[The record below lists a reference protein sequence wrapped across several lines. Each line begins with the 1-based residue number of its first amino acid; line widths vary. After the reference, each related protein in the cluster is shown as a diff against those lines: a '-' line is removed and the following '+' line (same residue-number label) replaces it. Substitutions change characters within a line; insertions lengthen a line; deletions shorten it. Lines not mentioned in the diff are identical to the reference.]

1 MPRRCS
7 ICGERAVARAA
18 PGRRYL
24 CARHY
29 VEHFERRVAKTVEK
43 YRLLRGVEKL
53 LVAVSGGK
61 DSVALL
67 HVLHRL
73 YGDSLELVGLTIDLG
88 IKGYSAPQVEAARRN
103 FEALGVEY
111 RVVRLAEDYGF
122 TIDEASKRRRL
133 VRRPTC
139 SVCGIVKRHIMSRVA
154 LEAGADAVATGHN
167 LDDLSL
173 FTLMSIA
180 QGRVDDLVKL
190 VPRTERA
197 GMLVPRVR
205 PLALVSGKET
215 LTYVVVLGVPFH
227 HENCPHAPS
236 NGLRP
241 QLSAMLEAVEDNV
254 PEFRKMMYTNMV
266 SNLIPRITRQAGA
279 ETQTCTVCGMPSSG
293 RTCSFCRIR
302 LRLAGSGKNGA
313 RPVAEEG

>member
-1 MPRRCS
+1 MRRCT

-24 CARHY
+24 CAKHY
-29 VEHFERRVAKTVEK
+29 VEHFERRVARTVEK
-43 YRLLRGVEKL
+43 YKLLRGVERL

-67 HVLHRL
+67 HALHRL
-73 YGDSLELVGLTIDLG
+73 YGDRVELVGLTIDLG
-88 IKGYSAPQVEAARRN
+88 IEGYSSPQVEAAKRN

-111 RVVRLAEDYGF
+111 RVVRLSKEYGF
-122 TIDEASKRRRL
+122 TIDEASRRRKL

-139 SVCGIVKRHIMSRVA
+139 SVCGIVKRYIMNSVA
-154 LEAGADAVATGHN
+154 LEVSADAVATGHN

-190 VPRTERA
+190 APRTERA
-197 GMLVPRVR
+197 GRLVSRIR

-215 LTYVVVLGVPFH
+215 LTYVVVLGAPFH

-236 NGLRP
+236 DGLRP
-241 QLSAMLEAVEDNV
+241 KLSAMLEALEDSV
-254 PEFRKMMYTNMV
+254 PEFRRMMYTNIV
-266 SNLIPRITRQAGA
+266 SNLLPRITRPAEV
-279 ETQTCTVCGMPSSG
+279 ETQTCMVCGMPASG
-293 RTCSFCRIR
+293 KTCSFCRIR
-302 LRLAGSGKNGA
+302 LRLVESGKN
-313 RPVAEEG
+313 RVATSSLRG